1 MKLLQLFKNILRTI
15 YAFGMLIPASAL
27 GILVGVFSFSHRR
40 GIDALVSSFGI
51 LSTATPGIT
60 YSIVGKEHLDNRPS
74 IFIFNHQSH
83 AELFILAKLFKKNI
97 SAIAKKELKTSAI
110 GPILWAGG
118 MLFINRNKS
127 SEAIDI
133 FNSAKAYLDKGI
145 SFAIAPEGTRSS
157 QYELGQFK
165 KGAFRLAMAT
175 KVSLTPIVFE
185 NSHDVLPKGKILLR
199 PAIVKLHI
207 LPPIKTGHWKLKNL
221 EERIDEVRNLFVDKL
236 EQKK

>member
-1 MKLLQLFKNILRTI
+1 MNLLQLFKNTLRTI
-15 YAFGMLIPASAL
+15 YAFGWLIPSSIL
-27 GILVGVFSFSHRR
+27 GILVALFSLSHRR
-40 GIDALVSSFGI
+40 GIDALVSSYGF
-51 LSTATPGIT
+51 LSTTTPGIK
-60 YSIVGKEHLDNRPS
+60 YSINGKEHLNKRPT

-83 AELFILAKLFKKNI
+83 SELFILAKLFKKNI

-118 MLFINRNKS
+118 MLFIDRNKS
-127 SEAIDI
+127 SEAIEI
-133 FNSAKAYLDKGI
+133 FNSAKEYLNRGI
-145 SFAIAPEGTRSS
+145 SFAIAPEGTRSN
-157 QYELGQFK
+157 QYQLGQFK

-207 LPPIKTGHWKLKNL
+207 LPPIHTGHWQLINL
-221 EERIDEVRNLFVDKL
+221 EERIDEVRNLFVEKISA
-236 EQKK
+236 KK